1 VSPRARVIV
10 CAVLFAALAAGL
22 ALRIHHAELRHRSE
36 KRTVAIVTEMLA
48 SGAWLVPMHR
58 GEPRLQKPPLYSW
71 VVASSSSLAGGP
83 SLVAMRAVSV
93 VSGLALVALV
103 FAWGFSLGGFGP
115 ALGSALALVAMGQF
129 WSSAT
134 HATADI
140 LLALFGTA
148 ALFAFERGRLPA
160 LAILFVLAFLTKATA
175 ALVNVLVPAGV
186 WLAATRELRR
196 ALEPRTLAWIALSTL
211 FSVAWYAVVLMRV
224 PDAPDLLG
232 QFLLVPLGTGHNDLA
247 SDHYRP
253 VYWYLPRFLG
263 AAAPAILLLPFVVRD
278 GVRTRFWSDAP
289 RLRFLAA
296 SALALFIAWSI
307 IPQKGRHYLLPIL
320 PLFALL
326 CGDWLSRA
334 CARARPSA

>member
-1 VSPRARVIV
+1 
-10 CAVLFAALAAGL
+10 
-22 ALRIHHAELRHRSE
+22 
-36 KRTVAIVTEMLA
+36 
-48 SGAWLVPMHR
+48 
-58 GEPRLQKPPLYSW
+58 
-71 VVASSSSLAGGP
+71 
-83 SLVAMRAVSV
+83 MRAVSV

-115 ALGSALALVAMGQF
+115 ALASAFALVAMGQF
-129 WSSAT
+129 WWSAT

-148 ALFAFERGRLPA
+148 ALFAFERGRRPA

-186 WLAATRELRR
+186 WLAATRELHR
-196 ALEPRTLAWIALSTL
+196 ALEPRTLAWIALATL
-211 FSVAWYAVVLMRV
+211 FSVAWYAVVLVRV
-224 PDAPDLLG
+224 PDAPDLLR

-263 AAAPAILLLPFVVRD
+263 AAAPAILLLPFVIRD
-278 GVRTRFWSDAP
+278 AVRTRFWSDAP
-289 RLRFLAA
+289 RLRFLAT

-334 CARARPSA
+334 LARTRPSA

>member
-1 VSPRARVIV
+1 
-10 CAVLFAALAAGL
+10 VLFAALAAGL
-22 ALRIHHAELRHRSE
+22 AYRITHKELRHRSE
-36 KRTVAIVTEMLA
+36 KRTVAVVAEMLTT
-48 SGAWLVPMHR
+48 GTWLVPTHR

-71 VVASSSSLAGGP
+71 VVAGAAALAGGP
-83 SLVAMRAVSV
+83 SLVAMRSVSLV
-93 VSGLALVALV
+93 AGLALVALV
-103 FAWGFSLGGFGP
+103 FVWGLSLGGYGV
-115 ALGSALALVAMGQF
+115 ALASALALVAMGQF

-148 ALFAFERGRLPA
+148 ALYAFERGRLPA
-160 LAILFVLAFLTKATA
+160 LALLFVLAFLTKATA
-175 ALVNVLVPAGV
+175 ALVNVLVPVGV

-196 ALEPRTLAWIALSTL
+196 VLAPRTLAWIALATL
-211 FSVAWYAVVLMRV
+211 FSVAWYALVLVRV
-224 PDAPDLLG
+224 PEAADLLG

-263 AAAPAILLLPFVVRD
+263 AAAPAILLLPFVIRD
-278 GVRTRFWSDAP
+278 AVRTGFWREAP

-326 CGDWLSRA
+326 CGDWL
-334 CARARPSA
+334 ARALQRTRPRT